1 VCDRT
6 NPANRAPV
14 STREDDG
21 VTELYDP
28 VEPTVTGLL
37 EVGHGHRVYWETVG
51 ASDGT
56 PAVYLHG
63 GPGSGSTAFARRYFD
78 PAAYRAVLFDQRG
91 CGRSRPL
98 ADGPDADLAHNTTD
112 HLIGDLEQLRV
123 HLGIERWVV
132 VGISWGVTLGLAYA
146 QRHPDRV
153 RAMVLGAVTSGS
165 RREVAWMT
173 RDMGRVFPAEHE
185 RFTEPVPADQ
195 RDGDLPAAYARL
207 LRDPDRAVRRRA
219 AAAWCAW
226 EDVHVSLMPGFEPS
240 SRYTDPVFAERFAR
254 LVTHYWAHHHFL
266 PDGELLAG
274 MPRLAGIPA
283 TLIHGRHD
291 ISGPLDTAWTLHRA
305 WPGSELVVL
314 DDAGHGG
321 TGFPEALTTALDQYR

>member
-1 VCDRT
+1 
-6 NPANRAPV
+6 
-14 STREDDG
+14 
-21 VTELYDP
+21 VTPPYDP
-28 VEPTVTGLL
+28 VEPDETGLL
-37 EVGHGHRVYWETVG
+37 EVGDGHRVYWETVG
-51 ASDGT
+51 DPDGT

-63 GPGSGSTAFARRYFD
+63 GPGSGSTPFARRYFD
-78 PAAYRAVLFDQRG
+78 PAGYRAVLFDQRG

-112 HLIGDLEQLRV
+112 HLIADLEALRT
-123 HLGIERWVV
+123 HLGIDRWVV
-132 VGISWGVTLGLAYA
+132 LGISWGVTLGLAYA

-173 RDMGRVFPAEHE
+173 RDMGRIFPTEHE
-185 RFTEPVPADQ
+185 QFTAPVPADQ

-207 LRDPDRAVRRRA
+207 LRDPDPAARRRA
-219 AAAWCAW
+219 AATWCAW
-226 EDVHVSLMPGFEPS
+226 EDVHVSLMPGFAPS
-240 SRYTDPVFAERFAR
+240 ARYADPGFAERFTR

-283 TLIHGRHD
+283 TLVHGRHD
-291 ISGPLDTAWTLHRA
+291 ISGPLDTALALHRA
-305 WPGSELVVL
+305 WPDSGLVVL
-314 DDAGHGG
+314 EDAGHGG
-321 TGFPEALTTALDQYR
+321 TGFPDALTTALDRYRQTA